1 MEATLPDSPEWRKAD
16 LDAGLPMLLMS
27 IVCKF
32 ATATSAI
39 ASKPVTAGERVG
51 IEGFSFPFCLDW
63 PAMTALVASLGGIT
77 WGPATCDDVGV
88 SVALGTC
95 EGVVAGSSVAGAS
108 AGGDVALAGV
118 AAATA
123 SAGAGVAVGCFAD
136 FGGAVA
142 DSAVVVSVVVPLSV
156 VVIGLAAVAVVA
168 CCCSGCCCCCFDW
181 QFSC

>member
-1 MEATLPDSPEWRKAD
+1 
-16 LDAGLPMLLMS
+16 MLLMS

-77 WGPATCDDVGV
+77 WGPAACDDVGV

-95 EGVVAGSSVAGAS
+95 EGVVAGSSVAGAA
-108 AGGDVALAGV
+108 AGGAVALAGV

-123 SAGAGVAVGCFAD
+123 SASAGAAVGCFAD

-142 DSAVVVSVVVPLSV
+142 DSAVVVSVVVRRSTFCSGDWWRLLLLLV
-156 VVIGLAAVAVVA
+156 VVLVVVVVVLTGGFLVDGRTA
-168 CCCSGCCCCCFDW
+168 WW
-181 QFSC
+181 QPG